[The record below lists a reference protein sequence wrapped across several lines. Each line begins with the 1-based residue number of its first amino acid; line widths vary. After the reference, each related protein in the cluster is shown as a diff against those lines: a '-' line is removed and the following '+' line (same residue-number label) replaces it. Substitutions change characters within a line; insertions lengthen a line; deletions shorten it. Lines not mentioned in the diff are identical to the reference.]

1 MTNQSDDNGAA
12 RVELLPSLPLEEWEA
27 TRATLHMW
35 TQVVGKIRLAQT
47 PLVNHW
53 WNVPLYLTARGLT
66 TSAMPYADRTFQIDF
81 DFVSHRLIIETSDGA
96 SRTLPLEPC
105 TVADFYRETMKLLGE
120 LNIEVKIWTTPVEIP
135 DPVPFEQDTQHAAY
149 DADHARRFWRILAW
163 SVPIFEQF
171 RAGFVGKCSPVH
183 FFWGSFD
190 LAVTRFSGR
199 RAPKREGADSIT
211 REAYSHE
218 VISHG
223 FWPGSGNVPFP
234 AFYAYAA
241 PEPAGFQQAAV
252 RPPSA
257 YYNKE
262 TGGYVLPYDDVR
274 RADDPER
281 ALLDFMQTTYES
293 GAKLAGWDRA
303 ALERT
308 T

>member
-1 MTNQSDDNGAA
+1 MIDQVNDGAA
-12 RVELLPSLPLEEWEA
+12 RAESLPPLPLAEWQA
-27 TRATLHMW
+27 TCSTLHMW
-35 TQVVGKIRLAQT
+35 SQVVGKIRLAQT

-66 TSAMPYADRTFQIDF
+66 TSAMPYVERTFEIEF
-81 DFVSHRLIIETSDGA
+81 DFIAHQLLISASDGA
-96 SRTLPLEPC
+96 TRTLALEPR
-105 TVADFYRETMKLLGE
+105 TVADFYRDVMALLRE
-120 LNIEVKIWTTPVEIP
+120 LDIEVKIWTTPAEVP
-135 DPVPFEQDTQHAAY
+135 DPIPFEQDTQHAAY
-149 DADHARRFWRILAW
+149 DPVFAQRFWHVLAW
-163 SVPIFEQF
+163 SAQVFEEF

-199 RAPKREGADSIT
+199 RAPAREGADMIT

-223 FWPGSGNVPFP
+223 FWAGSGNVPYP
-234 AFYAYAA
+234 AYYAYAA

-252 RPPSA
+252 RPA
-257 YYNKE
+257 TAFYNKE

-274 RADDPER
+274 RAHAPER
-281 ALLDFMQTTYES
+281 TLLEFMQTTYEA
-293 GAKLAGWDRA
+293 GANLANWDRA
-303 ALERT
+303 SLERT

>member
-1 MTNQSDDNGAA
+1 MNSDS
-12 RVELLPSLPLEEWEA
+12 LPSLPLADWEP

-35 TQVVGKIRLAQT
+35 SQVVGKIRLAQT

-53 WNVPLYLTARGLT
+53 WNVTLYLTARGLT
-66 TSAMPYADRTFQIDF
+66 TSAMPYAGRTFEIEF
-81 DFVSHRLIIETSDGA
+81 DFIAHQLLISVSDGA
-96 SRTLPLEPC
+96 TRKLALEPR
-105 TVADFYRETMKLLGE
+105 TVADFYRDVMALLRE
-120 LNIEVKIWTTPVEIP
+120 LDIEVKIWTTPVEVP
-135 DPVPFEQDTQHAAY
+135 DPIPFEQDTQHAAY
-149 DADHARRFWRILAW
+149 DPEFAHRFWRALAW
-163 SVPIFEQF
+163 SAQVFEEF

-199 RAPKREGADSIT
+199 RAPARAGVELIT

-223 FWPGSGNVPFP
+223 FWTGSGNVPYP
-234 AFYAYAA
+234 AYYAYAA
-241 PEPAGFQQAAV
+241 PEPAGFQQAQV
-252 RPPSA
+252 RPA
-257 YYNKE
+257 TAFYNKE

-274 RADDPER
+274 RADAPER
-281 ALLDFMQTTYES
+281 ALLEFMQTTYEA
-293 GAKLAGWDRA
+293 GATLASWDRA